1 MEEMIMK
8 KEKITHLLS
17 VIFIACF
24 CLLLTVATAMGLIL
38 NPEQYSYYEN
48 RNLSAAPELT
58 VDGVMDGSFFTDFD
72 TFIKERSSSREAFL
86 RLSTF
91 IDLYILHRPV
101 VNEVIVAK
109 DTLLPYNDYEIVSD
123 YNVNYY
129 SDVVTENLKSHT
141 DLVESYGGSF
151 YYVAVPCQYVC
162 KSDAYPWYLNN
173 RNEYTVASRKALFP
187 KLDAASVDYIDML
200 EYYENAGRPD
210 SYTSNI
216 DNHYSILGGYATY
229 SEIIDRI
236 NSDGKHVLDPLEDGE
251 FSYTEVQTRY
261 LGSRTRKLFD
271 MWNISEPIGMI
282 IPDVD
287 VPFTRYNYGSKGAST
302 VYSIPGEDEQYA
314 TYGVYMGGD
323 ISETIIET
331 NRPEL
336 PSVLVYGDSFTNAV
350 ESLLWYNFDTMYSL
364 DYRYYDE
371 MDLHSYIEKYKPDI
385 VICIRDYEAI
395 LAPWGNGI

>member
-1 MEEMIMK
+1 
-8 KEKITHLLS
+8 
-17 VIFIACF
+17 
-24 CLLLTVATAMGLIL
+24 
-38 NPEQYSYYEN
+38 
-48 RNLSAAPELT
+48 
-58 VDGVMDGSFFTDFD
+58 MDGSFFTDLD
-72 TFIKERSSSREAFL
+72 TYIKERATARETFL

-91 IDLYILHRPV
+91 IDLYILRRPV
-101 VNEVIVAK
+101 VNEVVIGK
-109 DTLLPYNDYEIVSD
+109 DTLLPYNNYEIVSD

-129 SDVVTENLKSHT
+129 SDVISENLKAHT
-141 DLVESYGGSF
+141 ELVESYNGSF

-162 KSDAYPWYLNN
+162 KSNDYPWYLNN
-173 RNEYTVASRKALFP
+173 RSEYTSASRKALFT

-200 EYYENAGRPD
+200 EYYEQAGRPD

-229 SEIIDRI
+229 REIIDRI
-236 NSDGKHVLDPLEDGE
+236 NADGKYALDPLEEGE
-251 FSYTEVQTRY
+251 FSYSEVETRY

-271 MWNISEPIGMI
+271 MWNINEPLGI
-282 IPDVD
+282 ITPHTE
-287 VPFTRYNYGSKGAST
+287 VPFIRYNYGFEAT
-302 VYSIPGEDEQYA
+302 PNVYSIPGEEELYS

-336 PSVLVYGDSFTNAV
+336 PSILIYGDSFTNAV

-371 MDLHSYIEKYKPDI
+371 MDLHSYIEKYQPDI

-395 LAPWGNGI
+395 LAPWGNGL

>member
-1 MEEMIMK
+1 MNKERILHLSSLTFIVFFCILLFLAMI
-8 KEKITHLLS
+8 TG
-17 VIFIACF
+17 VI
-24 CLLLTVATAMGLIL
+24 LT
-38 NPEQYSYYEN
+38 PYQYSYYEN
-48 RNLSAAPELT
+48 RNLSSFPEIT
-58 VDGVMDGSFFTDFD
+58 VEGIMDGSFFTDFD
-72 TFIKERSSSREAFL
+72 TFIKERAMVREVFL

-91 IDLYILHRPV
+91 IDLHILHRPV
-101 VNEVIVAK
+101 VNEVVITE
-109 DTLLPYNDYEIVSD
+109 DTLLPYNNYEIVSD

-129 SDVVTENLKSHT
+129 SDVISQNLKAHT
-141 DLVESYGGSF
+141 ELVESYNGSF

-162 KSDAYPWYLNN
+162 KSNEYPWFLNN
-173 RNEYTVASRKALFP
+173 RSEYTSASRKALFT

-200 EYYENAGRPD
+200 EYYEKAGCPD

-229 SEIIDRI
+229 NEIIKRI
-236 NSDGKHVLDPLEDGE
+236 NADGKYSLDPLDEGE
-251 FSYTEVQTRY
+251 FSYSEVKNRY

-271 MWNISEPIGMI
+271 MWDISEPLGI
-282 IPDVD
+282 ITPHKE
-287 VPFTRYNYGSKGAST
+287 VPFIRYNYGVEATPS
-302 VYSIPGEDEQYA
+302 VYSFPGEKERYS

-336 PSVLVYGDSFTNAV
+336 PSILVYGDSFTNAV
-350 ESLLWYNFDTMYSL
+350 ESLIWYNFDTMYSL

-395 LAPWGNGI
+395 LAPWGNGV

>member
-1 MEEMIMK
+1 L
-8 KEKITHLLS
+8 TSL
-17 VIFIACF
+17 VFIACV
-24 CLLLTVATAMGLIL
+24 CVLLVGAMITGVTLTSS
-38 NPEQYSYYEN
+38 QYSYYEN
-48 RNLSAAPELT
+48 RNLSAFPEVT
-58 VDGVMDGSFFTDFD
+58 VEGIMNGSFFTDLD
-72 TFIKERSSSREAFL
+72 TYIKERSTVRESFL

-91 IDLYILHRPV
+91 IDLHILHRPV
-101 VNEVIVAK
+101 VNEVVITK
-109 DTLLPYNDYEIVSD
+109 DTLLPFNNYEIISD
-123 YNVNYY
+123 SEINYY
-129 SDVVTENLKSHT
+129 ADVVSQHLSAHT
-141 DLVESYGGSF
+141 DLVKSYGGSF

-162 KSDAYPWYLNN
+162 KSDEYPWYLNN
-173 RNEYTVASRKALFP
+173 RSEYTSASRKALFS
-187 KLDAASVDYIDML
+187 KLDGASVDYIDML
-200 EYYENAGRPD
+200 AYYESAGCPD

-229 SEIIDRI
+229 REIIDRI
-236 NSDGKHVLDPLEDGE
+236 NADGKYTLDPLEEGE
-251 FSYTEVQTRY
+251 FTYSEIETRY

-271 MWNISEPIGMI
+271 LWDINEPLGMI
-282 IPDVD
+282 LPNDT
-287 VPFTRYNYGSKGAST
+287 VPFVRYNYGSKGSST
-302 VYSIPGEDEQYA
+302 VYSLPGEEEQYA

-336 PSVLVYGDSFTNAV
+336 PSVLIYGDSFTNAV

-395 LAPWGNGI
+395 LAPWGNGL

>member
-1 MEEMIMK
+1 MN
-8 KEKITHLLS
+8 KEKILHLSSL
-17 VIFIACF
+17 VFIACS
-24 CLLLTVATAMGLIL
+24 CVLLIGAMITGVILT
-38 NPEQYSYYEN
+38 PSQYSYYEN
-48 RNLSAAPELT
+48 RNLSSSPEIT
-58 VDGVMDGSFFTDFD
+58 VEGIMDGSFFTDLE
-72 TFIKERSSSREAFL
+72 TYIKERSAVRETFL

-101 VNEVIVAK
+101 VNEVVIGK
-109 DTLLPYNDYEIVSD
+109 DTLLPYNNYEIVSD

-129 SDVVTENLKSHT
+129 SDVVSQNLSAHTE
-141 DLVESYGGSF
+141 LVESYNGSF

-162 KSDAYPWYLNN
+162 KSDDYPWYLNN
-173 RNEYTVASRKALFP
+173 RSEYTSASREALFT

-200 EYYENAGRPD
+200 EYYEKAGRPD

-229 SEIIDRI
+229 REIIDRI
-236 NSDGKHVLDPLEDGE
+236 NADGKYALDPLEEGE
-251 FSYTEVQTRY
+251 FSYSEVETRY

-271 MWNISEPIGMI
+271 MWNISEPLGVIT
-282 IPDVD
+282 PHTE
-287 VPFTRYNYGSKGAST
+287 VPFIRYNYGSEGTPS
-302 VYSIPGEDEQYA
+302 VYSIPGEEELYS

-336 PSVLVYGDSFTNAV
+336 PSILIYGDSFTNAV

>member
-1 MEEMIMK
+1 MI
-8 KEKITHLLS
+8 TG
-17 VIFIACF
+17 VI
-24 CLLLTVATAMGLIL
+24 LT
-38 NPEQYSYYEN
+38 PSQYSYYEN
-48 RNLSAAPELT
+48 RNLSSSPEIT
-58 VDGVMDGSFFTDFD
+58 VEGIMDGSFFTNLE
-72 TFIKERSSSREAFL
+72 TYIKERTAVRETFL

-101 VNEVIVAK
+101 VNEVVIGK
-109 DTLLPYNDYEIVSD
+109 DTLLPYNNYEIVSD

-129 SDVVTENLKSHT
+129 SDVVSQNLSAHTE
-141 DLVESYGGSF
+141 LVESYNGSF

-162 KSDAYPWYLNN
+162 KSDDYPWYLNN
-173 RNEYTVASRKALFP
+173 RSEYTSASREALFT

-200 EYYENAGRPD
+200 EYYEKAGRPD

-229 SEIIDRI
+229 REIIDRI
-236 NSDGKHVLDPLEDGE
+236 NADGKYALDPLEEGE
-251 FSYTEVQTRY
+251 FSYSEVETRY

-271 MWNISEPIGMI
+271 MWNISEPLGVIT
-282 IPDVD
+282 PHTE
-287 VPFTRYNYGSKGAST
+287 VPFIRYNYGSEGTPS
-302 VYSIPGEDEQYA
+302 VYSIPGEEELYS

-336 PSVLVYGDSFTNAV
+336 PSILIYGDSFTNAV